1 MRCYSQDFMHHP
13 ALPHFQERIT
23 DFWFPVG
30 VVWTQL
36 KFWLKMAGKTCFLLC
51 QSQLIT
57 IAQFSLTPQQSSSLV
72 VFRAAHLLLKP
83 ICLTPEIMGGLKDLL
98 WLLPGKGKSNDVIHK
113 DYSSKLS
120 TKNGM
125 LF

>member
-1 MRCYSQDFMHHP
+1 MRCSSQDYMHQP
-13 ALPHFQERIT
+13 APPHFLERIT
-23 DFWFPVG
+23 DLWFPVELI
-30 VVWTQL
+30 WTQL

-51 QSQLIT
+51 QSQFIT
-57 IAQFSLTPQQSSSLV
+57 IAQFSLTHQQFSSLAA
-72 VFRAAHLLLKP
+72 FRAAHILQKL
-83 ICLTPEIMGGLKDLL
+83 ICSTPEIMGGLKDLL

-113 DYSSKLS
+113 DYSSKFS